1 MAFLV
6 CGRFGWWPFR
16 SVAVSVW
23 GLFGLWPFRSVVVSV
38 CGRFGLAISVC
49 GRYDQ
54 KPGGT
59 FCQLPHSYN
68 GRAGFLFPL
77 LLCVLVV
84 CVNNWVHNGPKV
96 VFVCLHNAL
105 NIIMNTCFKTFN
117 IEDASQVYSS
127 RVCVAI
133 EPIISIF
140 VYQIHAAVCLQL
152 TPFSVDDCKNSCTL
166 SYHHHHP
173 NRKYEA
179 LAIV

>member
-6 CGRFGWWPFR
+6 RLVAFSVCGRFSLRPFR
-16 SVAVSVW
+16 FVAVSVC
-23 GLFGLWPFRSVVVSV
+23 GCFGLWPFRFVAVSV
-38 CGRFGLAISVC
+38 CD
-49 GRYDQ
+49 RYDQ

-59 FCQLPHSYN
+59 FCQLLHSN
-68 GRAGFLFPL
+68 PGKAGFLFPL

-84 CVNNWVHNGPKV
+84 RVNNWVHSGMKV
-96 VFVCLHNAL
+96 VLVCLHNAL
-105 NIIMNTCFKTFN
+105 NIIMKTCLKTFN

-127 RVCVAI
+127 GVCVAI

-166 SYHHHHP
+166 SFSIIIQIG
-173 NRKYEA
+173 NMKR
-179 LAIV
+179 